1 MNSSSPQNY
10 ERDVH
15 DRARMTANNRA
26 YLARLSP
33 EQRAERNAR
42 RRDQNAQERTAET
55 PEQRRIRLQRDHQRR
70 RDRETPEQRA
80 RREQRE
86 RSALERQRE
95 LERRRALVQARLQ
108 PKNEMQHGYHHAL

>member
-42 RRDQNAQERTAET
+42 IRDQLSPELRAERNARRRDQNAQLSPEQRAERNARRRYQNAQERAAET
-55 PEQRRIRLQRDHQRR
+55 PEQ
-70 RDRETPEQRA
+70 
-80 RREQRE
+80 
-86 RSALERQRE
+86 
-95 LERRRALVQARLQ
+95 
-108 PKNEMQHGYHHAL
+108 